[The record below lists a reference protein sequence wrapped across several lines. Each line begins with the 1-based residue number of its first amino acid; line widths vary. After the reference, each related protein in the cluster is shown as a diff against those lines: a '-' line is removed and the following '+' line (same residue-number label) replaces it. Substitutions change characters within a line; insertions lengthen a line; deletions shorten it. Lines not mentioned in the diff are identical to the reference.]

1 MGSYFHKTRFI
12 LKASSE
18 LCENKI
24 FLLATDKYLSMKKY
38 LFIFFFSVITTEL
51 FSQITLN
58 EKFISYMGSQVSTV
72 QYNGDVATVFSGK
85 DNTEGNRY
93 LFDKPASGKI
103 FTTDSTLLNTEGF
116 VFNYDKMS
124 KKLIAVKD
132 GKTIID
138 VNTDHIKS
146 FVLTNEVETNNFVR
160 VPAINQG
167 FFIQLVKDKRYSL
180 YKTIQTKFQPADYF
194 NNGIIERGNNFD
206 SYVDIFEY
214 YVVFPNGEYKK
225 IELKRKSIKTIFIG
239 EGKKVKKYYK
249 ICVDEVG
256 GFVPVNEKFLKGLTT
271 YFNQ

>member
-1 MGSYFHKTRFI
+1 M

-18 LCENKI
+18 LFKKNI
-24 FLLATDKYLSMKKY
+24 FVITDKHLSMKKY
-38 LFIFFFSVITTEL
+38 LIIFFFSVITTEL

-58 EKFISYMGSQVSTV
+58 EKFISYLGSQGSTV
-72 QYNGDVATVFSGK
+72 QYNGDVATVFSNK

-103 FTTDSTLLNTEGF
+103 FNTDSTLINTEGF

-138 VNTDHIKS
+138 VNTAHIKS
-146 FVLTNEVETNNFVR
+146 FVLTNEVETANFVR

-167 FFIQLVKDKRYSL
+167 FFIQLVKDKKYSL

-194 NNGIIERGNNFD
+194 NNGLVERGNNYD
-206 SYVDIFEY
+206 SYNDINEY
-214 YVVFPNGEYKK
+214 YVIFPNGEHKK
-225 IELKRKSIKTIFIG
+225 IELKRKSIKTIFSN

-256 GFVPVNEKFLKGLTT
+256 GFVPVNEKFLKGLIN
-271 YFNQ
+271 YLNH